1 MSLKIPSSVP
11 PTAQAFVVYLVLL
24 ESRCWLE
31 DDVLGDDLV
40 VVEWHGLGA
49 RKVIGEV
56 VEDIKATHGGPRFGE
71 AFVLFS
77 IWPLQKE
84 AQNIHVPSLVGSFDK
99 FRLRDGG
106 TEFTFEPQRVC
117 RSLRA
122 GEPLSTRISSSS
134 SSLLLHL
141 PFVLNPSG
149 RLVPT
154 TTATSPNSTGL

>member
-11 PTAQAFVVYLVLL
+11 PTAQAFVYSVLL
-24 ESRCWLE
+24 ESKCWLE

-56 VEDIKATHGGPRFGE
+56 VEDIKATHGGPRFDE

-84 AQNIHVPSLVGSFDK
+84 VQNIPVPSLVGSFDK
-99 FRLRDGG
+99 FRWRSGG
-106 TEFTFEPQRVC
+106 TEFTFEPQ
-117 RSLRA
+117 
-122 GEPLSTRISSSS
+122 
-134 SSLLLHL
+134 
-141 PFVLNPSG
+141 
-149 RLVPT
+149 
-154 TTATSPNSTGL
+154 